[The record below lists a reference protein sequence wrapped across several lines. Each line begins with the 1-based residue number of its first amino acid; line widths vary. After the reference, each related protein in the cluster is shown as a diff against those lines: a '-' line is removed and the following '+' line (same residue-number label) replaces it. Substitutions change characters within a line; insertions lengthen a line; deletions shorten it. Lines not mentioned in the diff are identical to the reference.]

1 MFNIGVSRDG
11 IKLGDSMGLN
21 SLDKAEGVNWE
32 YLADSNKEL
41 RPDQV
46 DQYDALVLFGSRV
59 TKATLQGV
67 ERLAVIAR
75 LGVGYDTV
83 DVDACTESGVIL
95 TITPDGVRR
104 GVASSAVT
112 FILSLSHNLIALHN
126 LTRSGGWGQQRD
138 SSGFGIDGRTLGLI
152 GLGNIGQE
160 IVKLIKPHGMKI
172 IAHDPYVSKDVADDM
187 DVSLTDLGTLMSTSD
202 FVCVCCALTPE
213 TLGVVDESKFK
224 LMKKDSYFINVAR
237 GPIVDQKA
245 LTDILTRGAIR
256 GAGLDVFEKEPIDAD
271 DPLLKLD
278 NVIVTPHSV
287 CLTDTCARA
296 IGSSALRSALT
307 VRDGDE
313 PQYIVNKEV
322 LSSAITQ
329 AKLRSFRDQN

>member
-11 IKLGDSMGLN
+11 IKMAASMGIE
-21 SLDKAEGVNWE
+21 SLDKVEGVNWE
-32 YLADSNKEL
+32 YLAESNMEL
-41 RPDQV
+41 KPDQI
-46 DQYDALVLFGSRV
+46 DQYDALILFGARI
-59 TKATLQGV
+59 TRDTLKGV
-67 ERLAVIAR
+67 SRLAVIAR

-83 DVDACTESGVIL
+83 DVDACTDNGVIL

-112 FILSLSHNLIALHN
+112 FILSLSHNLIELHN
-126 LTRSGGWGQQRD
+126 QTRSGGWGQQRD

-172 IAHDPYVSKDVADDM
+172 IAHDPYVSKDVADGL
-187 DVSLTDLGTLMSTSD
+187 DVSLTDLDTLMSASD
-202 FVCVCCALTPE
+202 FVCVSCALTPE
-213 TLGVVDESKFK
+213 TLRIVDESKFK

-245 LTDILTRGAIR
+245 LTDVLTRGAIR

-278 NVIVTPHSV
+278 NVIVTPHSI
-287 CLTDTCARA
+287 CLTDQCARA

-307 VRDGDE
+307 VRSGDE
-313 PQYIVNKEV
+313 PKYIVNKEV
-322 LSSAITQ
+322 LSSEITQ
-329 AKLRSFRDQN
+329 AKLRSFRDHN